1 MILGRVRA
9 GMQEESR
16 RQATANKQFLKA
28 TPESG
33 VFGYGSMVSVM
44 IGQELTLIQPERLRE
59 IRHVL
64 SLGTSSNEIQLAAG
78 KGHHDARLHRN
89 MLWELRKHSKAPT
102 LPEPPCK
109 GHGVLVTMETPYPTF
124 RS

>member
-44 IGQELTLIQPERLRE
+44 FGQELTLIQPERLRE
-59 IRHVL
+59 IRHFL
-64 SLGTSSNEIQLAAG
+64 SLGTSSNEIQLAAA

-89 MLWELRKHSKAPT
+89 MLWGLRKHSKAPT
-102 LPEPPCK
+102 LPDPPCK
-109 GHGVLVTMETPYPTF
+109 GHGVLVTMETPD
-124 RS
+124 